1 MKVLWI
7 TNRPIAAAE
16 RKFNVQAI
24 SGTWMEPTLLGLEKT
39 DGIEISVATVAP
51 VNAVEHFE
59 EDNITYY
66 LVPQDSK
73 RTYRYDD
80 PAHIKQWEQVIDEAK
95 PDIIMQW
102 GTEYAHGLCV
112 LNIAKKRGIP
122 SVTEMQGIM
131 ETIEYYY
138 LSNLT
143 KSQIKKAYSIR
154 NIIKRD
160 GLYEEQKFFGKKAEI
175 EKKMLALSEN
185 IIIENEWAMAH
196 CRFISPDS
204 RLFVHHQSIGEM
216 FFNKN
221 WSLENCEKHSIF
233 TCASAYPL
241 KGLHVLIEALAIVKR
256 SVPDVKLYVPG
267 MQDPFAKTDFKSKF
281 KRQGYEKYLMYLINS
296 LDLRDNVVFTGRLT
310 QQQMADRMEK
320 SHIMVIPSSIENLS
334 TTLRE
339 AMAVGVP
346 SIASYVGGIPETVK
360 HGENGYLFRHEE
372 YIHLADFILRLFNN
386 DETANKF
393 STNGKNFIRPYL
405 DENKCTEQL
414 VEIYREIVG
423 GCQE

>member
-16 RKFNVQAI
+16 RKFNVKAI

-143 KSQIKKAYSIR
+143 KAQIKKAYSIR

-196 CRFISPDS
+196 CRFINPESH
-204 RLFVHHQSIGEM
+204 LFVHHQSIGEM

-221 WSLENCEKHSIF
+221 WSLESCERHSIF

-241 KGLHVLIEALAIVKR
+241 KGLHVLIEAIAIVKR

-267 MQDPFAKTDFKSKF
+267 MRDPFSKTDFKSKF

-372 YIHLADFILRLFNN
+372 YIQLADFILRLFND
-386 DETANKF
+386 DEKAKLF
-393 STNGKNFIRPYL
+393 SQNGKNYIRPYL
-405 DENKCTEQL
+405 DINKSTEQL
-414 VEIYREIVG
+414 VEIYKEIIKK
-423 GCQE
+423 

>member
-16 RKFNVQAI
+16 RKFNVKAI

-143 KSQIKKAYSIR
+143 KAQIKKAYSIR

-196 CRFISPDS
+196 CRFINPES

-221 WSLENCEKHSIF
+221 WSLESCERHSIF

-241 KGLHVLIEALAIVKR
+241 KGLHVLIEAIAIVKR

-267 MQDPFAKTDFKSKF
+267 MRDPFSKTDFKSKF

-372 YIHLADFILRLFNN
+372 YIHLADFILRIFND
-386 DETANKF
+386 DEKAKAF
-393 STNGKNFIRPYL
+393 SQNGKDYIRPYL
-405 DENKCTEQL
+405 DINKSTEQL
-414 VEIYREIVG
+414 VEIYKEIIKK
-423 GCQE
+423 